1 MRGSRPEVHSGTAS
15 GYAAAMHSKGLN
27 RRELLA
33 AGLCAAGAGLVT
45 PLFGGIASARQGR
58 VPAALAAYI
67 ADYMAAMNAPGL
79 TLALADGR
87 DRVTTASFGFVD
99 LAAKQ
104 PVTPQHLFEIGSISK
119 SFVALVI
126 LQLQDEG
133 KLTVHDPILGH
144 LPWLPMEAPYG
155 EVLIHH
161 LLTHTSGLPDDPPLF
176 PFESGGRAVQTFT
189 PGTQFHYSNWG
200 FDVLGHLVAKLDG
213 SSWPEA
219 VTRRLLTPLGM
230 ASTIATIGSAAAPRL
245 AQSYLPLYDDR
256 PYPRHGPLAVAG
268 PLSFELA
275 SGSIVSTPGD
285 MARYLRLLIDHGVGP
300 SGRLVSEAAFQAFTT
315 PFIAAEEF
323 GPGASYGYGIAVD
336 LLDGHRRLRHTGGMV
351 SFMSSLQVDLDA
363 GIGAFASINA
373 QLGYR
378 PNPVTQ
384 YAIRTLRAAADS
396 KPAPAPPAPDTD
408 AVLEDPGA
416 YAGVYTAPDGRR
428 LEIMAKAQSLEL
440 RADGEHLPL
449 QHLGGDLFLAE
460 HPRFALY
467 PLLFGRA
474 PVPPAPSA
482 DARPA
487 VPPAVTDLGIG
498 PDWFANPRHPGSL
511 VAAPSPALAAEAPE
525 LAAYPGLYHTQ
536 DPWVGSVRIVIRRG
550 RLWLNGTTPLQPIG
564 NHLFRY
570 ADEPQSPETAEF
582 RAIVDGR
589 AQVLL
594 VDGGVLRRLPET

>member
-1 MRGSRPEVHSGTAS
+1 MKIRGV
-15 GYAAAMHSKGLN
+15 N
-27 RRELLA
+27 RRELIA
-33 AGLCAAGAGLVT
+33 AALCAATAGTIT
-45 PLFGGIASARQGR
+45 PLFGGTLSGSAAAGAGTRKGGLGR
-58 VPAALAAYI
+58 VPAALAEYI
-67 ADYMAAMNAPGL
+67 AAYMPAMNAPGL
-79 TLALADGR
+79 TLALADARG
-87 DRVTTASFGFVD
+87 RVTTASFGYVD
-99 LAAKQ
+99 TAAKV

-133 KLTVHDPILGH
+133 KLAVHDPILRH
-144 LPWLPMEAPYG
+144 LPWLPMATPYG

-176 PFESGGRAVQTFT
+176 PFEAGGRALQTFT

-213 SSWPEA
+213 CSWPEA
-219 VTRRLLTPLGM
+219 VTRRLLMPLGM
-230 ASTIATIGSAAAPRL
+230 SATIATIGSAAAPKL

-268 PLSFELA
+268 PMSFDLA
-275 SGSIVSTPGD
+275 SGSITSTPGD
-285 MARYLRLLIDHGVGP
+285 MARYLRLLIDGGVGP
-300 SGRLVSEAAFQAFTT
+300 SGRLVSEAAYKAFTT

-336 LLDGHRRLRHTGGMV
+336 LLDGHKRLRHTGGMV
-351 SFMSSLQVDLDA
+351 SFMSALQVDLDA

-378 PNPVTQ
+378 PDPVAQ
-384 YAIRTLRAAADS
+384 YALRTLRAAAEA
-396 KPAPAPPAPDTD
+396 KPAPAPPVPDAD

-428 LEIMAKAQSLEL
+428 LEILAQAQSLIL
-440 RADGEHLPL
+440 RAEDERLPL
-449 QHLGGDLFLAE
+449 QHLGGDLFLAD

-474 PVPPAPSA
+474 PALPPATVAASPVVPPP
-482 DARPA
+482 
-487 VPPAVTDLGIG
+487 VIDLGFG
-498 PDWFANPRHPGSL
+498 PDWFAHPRHPGPI
-511 VAAPSPALAAEAPE
+511 VATPAPE
-525 LAAYPGLYHTQ
+525 LAAYPGLYHTE
-536 DPWVGSVRIVIRRG
+536 DPWVGSARVVIRRG
-550 RLWLNGTTPLQPIG
+550 RLWLNGTTPLERIG

-594 VDGGVLRRLPET
+594 VDGGVLRRLPEI